1 MPQGGVWIPKLQTWE
16 TWEMEFTSHGIP
28 GCFGLGEMLKMI
40 LFQPFHGQGHLPQS
54 LTHPVRFSGWISA
67 LFAAKEIPSVVKQLP
82 NGMWRGEKWKGA
94 ARGAVGQPRCVCPA
108 CGDNSSGPGLS
119 VTLRSADFVLPPSP
133 GGSWS
138 RAGEGRGTVPP
149 TEAPLSFPCTFPLL
163 SLWILTSSTP
173 ASTPLPI
180 QLDFNST
187 STPLWLLCSAP
198 GLRLHQWVWGSF
210 HLHEDKKTIK
220 IDYFSLQNFRNPLK
234 TQTETL
240 ILNPS

>member
-1 MPQGGVWIPKLQTWE
+1 
-16 TWEMEFTSHGIP
+16 MEFTSHGIS

-54 LTHPVRFSGWISA
+54 PSWSFHSLSGFQGESLA
-67 LFAAKEIPSVVKQLP
+67 LFLPKKFLSLNNSPVGCGEERNEKELP
-82 NGMWRGEKWKGA
+82 
-94 ARGAVGQPRCVCPA
+94 RGAVGQPRCVCPA

-119 VTLRSADFVLPPSP
+119 VTLRRADFVLQPSP

-149 TEAPLSFPCTFPLL
+149 TEARLSFPCTFPLL

-187 STPLWLLCSAP
+187 STPLWLFCSAP
-198 GLRLHQWVWGSF
+198 GLRLRQ
-210 HLHEDKKTIK
+210 
-220 IDYFSLQNFRNPLK
+220 
-234 TQTETL
+234 
-240 ILNPS
+240 

>member
-1 MPQGGVWIPKLQTWE
+1 MGRDTFHKALPILSGFQGESLLCLLPKKFPLSLNNSP
-16 TWEMEFTSHGIP
+16 M
-28 GCFGLGEMLKMI
+28 GCGEERNEKE
-40 LFQPFHGQGHLPQS
+40 LP
-54 LTHPVRFSGWISA
+54 
-67 LFAAKEIPSVVKQLP
+67 
-82 NGMWRGEKWKGA
+82 
-94 ARGAVGQPRCVCPA
+94 RGAVGLPRCVCPG

-149 TEAPLSFPCTFPLL
+149 TEAPLSFPGTFPLL